1 MAIALTMS
9 NFKAD
14 FFKLKKLISS
24 NKNIKSYFGLLRS
37 RLVNHIL
44 ENFNK
49 IFPEIK
55 PPLFK
60 NPVTLFFKSLQKNRF
75 MAL

>member
-9 NFKAD
+9 NFKAN
-14 FFKLKKLISS
+14 FSS
-24 NKNIKSYFGLLRS
+24 LQKHITSNTNIKSYFGLLRS
-37 RLVNHIL
+37 RLVNNIL

-49 IFPEIK
+49 IFAEIK

-60 NPVTLFFKSLQKNRF
+60 HLVNLFFKPLQTNRF